1 MKNKAQIFRDGV
13 SQKDRFLAELGP
25 NYIGVDERDKKD
37 LLEFAQKYAKQLKFY
52 NESNQIKGDW
62 SPFFAGDVEEM
73 VAYINNPESFADDES
88 KLNKLSQPHLVLFFT
103 FLELLRYPQQQFKEL
118 TQRYLD
124 FYYKDV
130 LKLTEKAEVADKV
143 HTIFELDSG
152 EETHLIKKGTL
163 LYAGQDSQGVD
174 LNYAVD
180 EDIIINQAQVA
191 SLKNLFVEKVYISLQ
206 DIHQPEKNDRTFLKM
221 LQWAVGSPR
230 QGDELPKFEGQNSI
244 EFIKQLYHNIKNK
257 SIDRIDEA
265 RKNYIL
271 KQLFFVTIEDFKYC
285 LAIHD
290 RQINKNEPDIV
301 EPTEIEWNQVYELV
315 EKAYK
320 KKINWQRRNVLKAK
334 REQSDFDS
342 MMKLALGDPDPG
354 DSLPNMPEA
363 AKNLDDLFQNLNK
376 TTVKEYIKEQ
386 LYLSVSDFQKII
398 NVKQKT
404 DSNDE
409 DWAEVYRLLEKA
421 QTKKRNF
428 TYPPVG
434 VTKIKNIRANSL
446 VDVEPREA
454 IQFPTFSLAQNNN
467 NNLTESQKHPI
478 GFAIASPLL
487 NLKEG
492 KRSIVLTIAC
502 QENSLQTDIVRE
514 VIEENNPFEVYLS
527 SETEWIKVESS
538 ELKVGD
544 LIVESEI
551 KSYPGDRL
559 TVDRQSI
566 YTATEDKFQQS
577 DREQYLV
584 FNDGKI
590 YQIAEYINPREV
602 QLNMVG
608 QSAVTG
614 NGIKQYSSN
623 GIYLNSLQFQ
633 LNLEASVSAITP
645 LNSDELKDNIAA
657 RYPVIKIILKPAKKT
672 EEIIYYYEQLKSI
685 CLDRIKLEVSAENIQ
700 DLQLRNDNSV
710 LDSKSPFQPFSNNP
724 KVGSSF
730 YFSNSEII
738 SKPLDGIT
746 LNLQWMGLPEDLR
759 KYYQAYSGTG
769 VIQPEITNDSFK
781 AKLQLFSNRSWIDLE
796 DNQAIFSVLDNN
808 NLSPNTTLNYSNFN
822 LQDYSPSSYIS
833 NLDTDDLF
841 EYNSYFKLELQGRD
855 FGHDLYPTVLNKVAL
870 ATDDNIKSLTV
881 YPPYTPELKTISLNY
896 TASVEI
902 DLEKPDDKFNSSQ
915 IFQLHPFGYTNI
927 PTGDKNYLLPQY
939 PEAAALYIG
948 IRNLQPPQNL
958 SFLFQMV
965 SGSGNVELTP
975 PQITWSYLNGNH
987 WQNFQETEILSDT
1000 TNGLLDTGIIRFS
1013 IPQTASSEHQLL
1025 PTGLY
1030 WLRATVTEN
1039 PTAIPDILD
1048 IKTQAVKAT
1057 YINRGNAAEHLTKP
1071 LPANSIQS
1079 LVDRDS
1085 AIKTI
1090 QQPYTSFGGKPQ
1102 EDNRA
1107 FITRVSERL
1116 RHKQRAITPWDYERL
1131 VLEKFPQIYKVKCIN
1146 SAMGNTKPSEARV
1159 TIVVIP
1165 DISNT
1170 APFFPL
1176 EPKVPLYLLKEIED
1190 YLKKHTSPFVKLT
1203 VKNPRYETIQYR
1215 VGVRF
1220 RAGYEQGY
1228 YLNLLNED
1236 LKRFL
1241 SPWAYQEEADITFGS
1256 AIYSSSVIHFIEK
1269 RPYVDYVAHFKLA
1282 EQKDTQTNLLHQ
1294 SETYPNLAQVQYP
1307 DSILVSAPEHIIDRI
1322 AADHY
1327 EDEDFEGIGYMIIG
1341 TDFVIN

>member
-13 SQKDRFLAELGP
+13 SQGDRFLPELDP

-37 LLEFAQKYAKQLKFY
+37 FIIFAQKYAKQLKFY
-52 NESNQIKGDW
+52 DESNRVSGDW

-191 SLKNLFVEKVYISLQ
+191 SLKNLLVEKVYISLQ
-206 DIHQPEKNDRTFLKM
+206 DIHQPEKSDATPRRRKAQGNAHQDNDRTFLKM

-230 QGDELPKFEGQNSI
+230 QGDELPKFEGKNSI
-244 EFIKQLYHNIKNK
+244 EFIKQLYQDIKEQ
-257 SIDRIDEA
+257 SLEQIDEA

-271 KQLFFVTIEDFKYC
+271 KQLFFLTIEDFKYC

-290 RQINKNEPDIV
+290 REINKDEADIV
-301 EPTEIEWNQVYELV
+301 EPTELEWNKVYELV

-320 KKINWQRRNVLKAK
+320 KKINWPRRNVLKAK
-334 REQSDFDS
+334 HEQSDFDS

-354 DSLPNMPEA
+354 DSLPKMPEVA
-363 AKNLDDLFQNLNK
+363 SNLDALLANLDL
-376 TTVKEYIKEQ
+376 TSVKEYIKEE

-434 VTKIKNIRANSL
+434 VTKIKNINANSL
-446 VDVEPREA
+446 VDIEPGEA
-454 IQFPTFSLAQNNN
+454 VQVSRFSLAPNNT

-492 KRSIVLTIAC
+492 KRSIVLTIGC
-502 QENSLQTDIVRE
+502 QENSFNVD
-514 VIEENNPFEVYLS
+514 VISEIIQEDNNPFEVYLS

-584 FNDGKI
+584 DDGKI

-633 LNLEASVSAITP
+633 LNLEASVSAINP

-657 RYPVIKIILKPAKKT
+657 RYPVIKIILKPAKKA

-738 SKPLDGIT
+738 AKKLDSLT
-746 LNLQWMGLPEDLR
+746 LNLRWMGLPE
-759 KYYQAYSGTG
+759 KFSTYYQTYSDTG
-769 VIQPEITNDSFK
+769 VIKQKITNDSFK

-833 NLDTDDLF
+833 NLDTDDPF
-841 EYNSYFKLELQGRD
+841 EYSSYFKLELQDRD
-855 FGHDLYPTVLNKVAL
+855 FGTRF
-870 ATDDNIKSLTV
+870 
-881 YPPYTPELKTISLNY
+881 IS
-896 TASVEI
+896 
-902 DLEKPDDKFNSSQ
+902 
-915 IFQLHPFGYTNI
+915 H
-927 PTGDKNYLLPQY
+927 
-939 PEAAALYIG
+939 
-948 IRNLQPPQNL
+948 
-958 SFLFQMV
+958 SF
-965 SGSGNVELTP
+965 
-975 PQITWSYLNGNH
+975 
-987 WQNFQETEILSDT
+987 
-1000 TNGLLDTGIIRFS
+1000 
-1013 IPQTASSEHQLL
+1013 
-1025 PTGLY
+1025 
-1030 WLRATVTEN
+1030 
-1039 PTAIPDILD
+1039 
-1048 IKTQAVKAT
+1048 K
-1057 YINRGNAAEHLTKP
+1057 
-1071 LPANSIQS
+1071 
-1079 LVDRDS
+1079 
-1085 AIKTI
+1085 
-1090 QQPYTSFGGKPQ
+1090 
-1102 EDNRA
+1102 
-1107 FITRVSERL
+1107 
-1116 RHKQRAITPWDYERL
+1116 
-1131 VLEKFPQIYKVKCIN
+1131 
-1146 SAMGNTKPSEARV
+1146 
-1159 TIVVIP
+1159 
-1165 DISNT
+1165 
-1170 APFFPL
+1170 
-1176 EPKVPLYLLKEIED
+1176 
-1190 YLKKHTSPFVKLT
+1190 
-1203 VKNPRYETIQYR
+1203 
-1215 VGVRF
+1215 
-1220 RAGYEQGY
+1220 
-1228 YLNLLNED
+1228 
-1236 LKRFL
+1236 
-1241 SPWAYQEEADITFGS
+1241 
-1256 AIYSSSVIHFIEK
+1256 
-1269 RPYVDYVAHFKLA
+1269 
-1282 EQKDTQTNLLHQ
+1282 
-1294 SETYPNLAQVQYP
+1294 
-1307 DSILVSAPEHIIDRI
+1307 
-1322 AADHY
+1322 
-1327 EDEDFEGIGYMIIG
+1327 
-1341 TDFVIN
+1341 

>member
-13 SQKDRFLAELGP
+13 SQGDRFLPELDP

-37 LLEFAQKYAKQLKFY
+37 FIIFAQKYAKQLKFY
-52 NESNQIKGDW
+52 DESNQVSGDW

-163 LYAGQDSQGVD
+163 LNAGQDSQGVD

-191 SLKNLFVEKVYISLQ
+191 SLNNLLVEKVYISLQ
-206 DIHQPEKNDRTFLKM
+206 DIHQPEKSDATPRRRKAQGNAHQDNDRTFLKM

-230 QGDELPKFEGQNSI
+230 QGDELPKFEGKNSI
-244 EFIKQLYHNIKNK
+244 EFIKQLYQDIKEQ
-257 SIDRIDEA
+257 SLEQIDEA

-271 KQLFFVTIEDFKYC
+271 KQLFFLTIEDFKYC

-290 RQINKNEPDIV
+290 RQIKINDPEII
-301 EPTEIEWNQVYELV
+301 EPTEIEWNKVYELV

-334 REQSDFDS
+334 HEQSGFDS

-354 DSLPNMPEA
+354 DSLPKMPEVA
-363 AKNLDDLFQNLNK
+363 SNLDALLDKLDL
-376 TTVKEYIKEQ
+376 TSVKEYIKEE

-404 DSNDE
+404 DSTDE

-434 VTKIKNIRANSL
+434 VTKIKNIRAHSL
-446 VDVEPREA
+446 VDVKAGEA
-454 IQFPTFSLAQNNN
+454 IQVPRFSLAPNNT
-467 NNLTESQKHPI
+467 NNLTESQKYPI
-478 GFAIASPLL
+478 GFAIASPIL

-492 KRSIVLTIAC
+492 NRSITVTLDYQEDTLNTNTISEIIN
-502 QENSLQTDIVRE
+502 QDIIPFDVYFSSKE
-514 VIEENNPFEVYLS
+514 DWIQVELPVIQVVNVIS
-527 SETEWIKVESS
+527 
-538 ELKVGD
+538 
-544 LIVESEI
+544 ESEI
-551 KSYPGDRL
+551 QALDDNLSSLRFELD
-559 TVDRQSI
+559 V
-566 YTATEDKFQQS
+566 S
-577 DREQYLV
+577 DT
-584 FNDGKI
+584 
-590 YQIAEYINPREV
+590 
-602 QLNMVG
+602 
-608 QSAVTG
+608 SAP
-614 NGIKQYSSN
+614 
-623 GIYLNSLQFQ
+623 
-633 LNLEASVSAITP
+633 ITP
-645 LNSDELKDNIAA
+645 LKFEPSVNEIAVDA
-657 RYPVIKIILKPAKKT
+657 PIIKIILKSEDKGNG
-672 EEIIYYYEQLKSI
+672 EITSYYEQFKSI
-685 CLDRIKLEVSAENIQ
+685 RVEKVKIEVSVKNIQ
-700 DLQLRNDNSV
+700 DIKIRNDSSI
-710 LDSKSPFQPFSNNP
+710 LDIKSPFQPFSNNP

-738 SKPLDGIT
+738 AKKLDSLT
-746 LNLQWMGLPEDLR
+746 LNLQWMGLPEDFST
-759 KYYQAYSGTG
+759 YYQAYSGTG
-769 VIQPEITNDSFK
+769 VIQPEITNNSFQ

-796 DNQAIFSVLDNN
+796 PNKAIFSFKDNK
-808 NLSPNTTLNYSNFN
+808 LSPNTTLNYSNIN
-822 LQDYSPSSYIS
+822 LQDNSASNATP
-833 NLDTDDLF
+833 NLDTDDPF
-841 EYNSYFKLELQGRD
+841 EYNSYFKQELQGRD

-870 ATDDNIKSLTV
+870 ATDTDFVKDKEKDKEGQDNDIKIKSLTV
-881 YPPYTPELKTISLNY
+881 YPPYTPELKTISLDY
-896 TASVEI
+896 TASIEI
-902 DLEKPDDKFNSSQ
+902 DLEKPDLKSNSSQ
-915 IFQLHPFGYTNI
+915 IFQLHPFGYTDIQTQNQKQSI
-927 PTGDKNYLLPQY
+927 DEQKAGTQYYLLPQY

-958 SFLFQMV
+958 SILFQMV

-975 PQITWSYLNGNH
+975 PHITWSYLKGNH
-987 WQNFQETEILSDT
+987 WQNFQESEILADT

-1013 IPQTASSEHQLL
+1013 IPQAANSEHQLL

-1048 IKTQAVKAT
+1048 IKTQAVRAT

-1085 AIKTI
+1085 PIKTI

-1131 VLEKFPQIYKVKCIN
+1131 VLEHFPQIYKVKCIT
-1146 SAMGNTKPSEARV
+1146 SAMGDAKPSEARV

-1165 DISNT
+1165 DISHT
-1170 APFFPL
+1170 YPFFPL

-1220 RAGYEQGY
+1220 RAGYEEGY
-1228 YLNLLNED
+1228 YLNQLNDD

-1269 RPYVDYVAHFKLA
+1269 KTLCRLCCPFQISRAKRHANKFTRSIANLSQSRPGKPSRFNFSICTRTYYRSHFRRKL
-1282 EQKDTQTNLLHQ
+1282 
-1294 SETYPNLAQVQYP
+1294 
-1307 DSILVSAPEHIIDRI
+1307 
-1322 AADHY
+1322 
-1327 EDEDFEGIGYMIIG
+1327 
-1341 TDFVIN
+1341 